1 VIFANKMPPKIS
13 KEKQPSQ
20 TKKKK
25 KRSPH
30 TTTKSSTGSSGAMQ
44 IISLTLFGAARFLS
58 RRGPLSGSGSNCQ
71 RWVRS
76 NQPLKQMTHF

>member
-20 TKKKK
+20 TK
-25 KRSPH
+25 SPH

-58 RRGPLSGSGSNCQ
+58 RRAPSAEAVVTVIAGFVVTSHSN
-71 RWVRS
+71 
-76 NQPLKQMTHF
+76 K